1 MGVFVCYTVPMSE
14 QHVRVGIGVFIFKDG
29 KFLMMKRQGSHG
41 AGTWSLPGGHLE
53 FNESFED
60 TARREVME
68 ETGLTVK
75 NVRFGAVTNDIF
87 TDEGKHYITVWV
99 LSDYAEGKEQILEP
113 DKCTGMQWRTFDD
126 LPQPLF
132 YCWNQLLAS
141 EFIDAIKHQAKKK

>member
-1 MGVFVCYTVPMSE
+1 MNE

-29 KFLMMKRQGSHG
+29 KFLMMKRKGAHG
-41 AGTWSLPGGHLE
+41 AGTWAPPGGHLE

-68 ETGLTVK
+68 ETGLTIK

-87 TDEGKHYITVWV
+87 ATENKHYVTIWLMT
-99 LSDYAEGKEQILEP
+99 DYADGKERILEP
-113 DKCTGMQWRTFDD
+113 EKCTDMKWCSFDE

-132 YCWNQLLAS
+132 HTWNQLLTS
-141 EFIDAIKHQAKKK
+141 EFIDSIKQQAEG